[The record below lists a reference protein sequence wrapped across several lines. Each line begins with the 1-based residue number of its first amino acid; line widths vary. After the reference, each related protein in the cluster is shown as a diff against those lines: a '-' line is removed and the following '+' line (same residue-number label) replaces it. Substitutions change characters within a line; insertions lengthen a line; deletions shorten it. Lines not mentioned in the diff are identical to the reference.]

1 MTAAELK
8 TYREALG
15 LSAQWLANKVGV
27 SHRSVC
33 YWESGKARVPS
44 DVAELIITLTNSIY
58 RYADEA
64 IKQVST
70 IAIAAGIPG
79 QINLLR
85 YKTDEDLHRYRPD
98 FKGLPVATHAA
109 MLAIIARDLGLMGIK
124 AIIVYFDPVAYL
136 AWLGD
141 LEDNEQARAEWAA
154 EQ

>member
-33 YWESGKARVPS
+33 YWESGKARVPN
-44 DVAELIITLTNSIY
+44 DVAELIMALTNNIH

-64 IKQVST
+64 IKQVNA
-70 IAIAAGIPG
+70 IALAAGIPE

-85 YKTDEDLHRYRPD
+85 YKTDEDLHHYRPD

-109 MLAIIARDLGLMGIK
+109 MLAIIARELGLMGI
-124 AIIVYFDPVAYL
+124 IVVIVYFDAAAYL
-136 AWLGD
+136 AWLGN
-141 LEDNEQARAEWAA
+141 LEDSEQARATWAA